1 MLRAASTP
9 APALA
14 PARGPQGRLLRI
26 GVLLLAVA
34 LAGCSQ
40 QLYGALDEHAANEV
54 VGALRADG
62 VRASKERGNDA
73 QWRVAVPSDDFARA
87 VQILKRR
94 NLPSREFEGL
104 GRVFRKDSLVST
116 PTEERARLIFALSQ
130 ELERT
135 LTELDGV
142 LVARVHP
149 VIPPQDPFN
158 QKPKVAS
165 ASVFVKHRAGA
176 DLAERESMIR
186 ALVANGIEGLSYD
199 NVRVLLVAAE
209 TRPSQD
215 ELPAVSRVVPPLFW
229 GVLGVLLGVLVAAY
243 FALTWRDRAIGAI
256 DNLRGRL
263 VRKQRATGAT
273 PAGGGGR

>member
-1 MLRAASTP
+1 ML
-9 APALA
+9 LC
-14 PARGPQGRLLRI
+14 L
-26 GVLLLAVA
+26 A

-54 VGALRADG
+54 VGALRAEG

-73 QWRVAVPSDDFARA
+73 QWRVAVPGDDFARA

-104 GRVFRKDSLVST
+104 GRVFRKESLVST

-142 LVARVHP
+142 IVARVHP
-149 VIPPQDPFN
+149 VIPPQDPLN
-158 QKPKVAS
+158 MRPKAAS

-186 ALVANGIEGLSYD
+186 ALVANGIEGLTYD

-215 ELPAVSRVVPPLFW
+215 ELPAVSRAVPPLFW
-229 GVLGVLLGVLVAAY
+229 GVLGVLLGVLVATY
-243 FALTWRDRAIGAI
+243 FALTWRDRAVGAI
-256 DNLRGRL
+256 DGLRGRM
-263 VRKQRATGAT
+263 VRKQRAA
-273 PAGGGGR
+273 AGGSPSPGGGQ